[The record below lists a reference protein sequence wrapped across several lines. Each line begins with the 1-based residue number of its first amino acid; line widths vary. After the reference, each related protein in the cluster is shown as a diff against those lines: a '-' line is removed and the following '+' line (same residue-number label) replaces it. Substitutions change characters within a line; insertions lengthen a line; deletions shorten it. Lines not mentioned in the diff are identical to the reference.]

1 MPTIR
6 SHNGKRSPATS
17 FSIYTPTRTFWVS
30 FVLSFFPGAKGE
42 LARNMEFL
50 PDVLQMNP
58 GFVEVSLT
66 GFLPTLKN
74 WGFART

>member
-1 MPTIR
+1 
-6 SHNGKRSPATS
+6 
-17 FSIYTPTRTFWVS
+17 VS

-42 LARNMEFL
+42 LARNMEFI